1 MLSTENGTELFYTSS
16 LGQAGQKGF
25 VDGRDPEC
33 KFNEPTGV
41 RVHEDGSI
49 FVLDSY
55 QSKLRR
61 ISTDFT
67 SVSSLAYVVGLQYAK
82 RLIFTPDYK
91 NVIISCASDRFG
103 IMANRLVEVPF
114 TRACSRMQPN
124 AACLMLTH

>member
-1 MLSTENGTELFYTSS
+1 MLSTENGTESFYTSS

-49 FVLDSY
+49 FVVDY
-55 QSKLRR
+55 QSNLRR

-67 SVSSLAYVVGLQYAK
+67 SVSSLAFVGGLQYAK
-82 RLIFTPDYK
+82 RLIFTHDYK
-91 NVIISCASDRFG
+91 NVIVSCASDRFG

-114 TRACSRMQPN
+114 TCACSRMQPLL
-124 AACLMLTH
+124 ARR